1 MTSKVHVVVRDNGSN
16 FVAGLRDAG
25 IPNIPCLAHTL
36 LLVVKDG
43 CLAQPAVVD
52 LTAKARKLVGRCKHS
67 NIALQSLLKI
77 QELGL
82 SPERLIQDEP
92 TKMEHNLLHASKAT
106 RVKGCYYCSMDRA

>member
-1 MTSKVHVVVRDNGSN
+1 MLYIMRDNRSN

-36 LLVVKDG
+36 QLVVKDG

-52 LTAKARKLVGRCKHS
+52 LTAKARKLVGHYKHS

-77 QELGL
+77 
-82 SPERLIQDEP
+82 
-92 TKMEHNLLHASKAT
+92 
-106 RVKGCYYCSMDRA
+106 